1 VSDLAF
7 NGIVIIVVVI
17 VAAVLIGALVARN
30 S

>member
-1 VSDLAF
+1 VKDLAL
-7 NGIVIIVVVI
+7 NGIVIVVVVI